1 METNVH
7 PSSALSHA
15 VTNLARG
22 AARAVIAVL
31 ASAGCVAALAQP
43 YPSKPVKIVIPFA
56 AGGSNDTVG
65 RFLADEL
72 QKRLHQ
78 PFVVENRG
86 GAGGLVGADSVAK
99 SPADGYTLLLVSTP
113 HVANPSIYKKMPYD
127 ALKSFTPVARVMAA
141 PVVITATP
149 ALGLQTV
156 DDLVKRAKSQPG
168 KLSFVSSGT
177 GSYFHLASEMFM
189 DQTKIKLLH
198 IPYKGAGPAMADV
211 VAGHAD
217 ISIGSVLSS
226 LPNVKGGR
234 LKALAVSGA
243 KRQSTMP
250 DVPTMA
256 EAGYPGYEADNWW
269 GLLAPATTPPEVV
282 DALSRAIGDIMAA
295 PATAARFAPE
305 GVLVSYQKPAEFMGF
320 MESESMKWA
329 RIIKAAGITAE

>member
-1 METNVH
+1 MVPFN
-7 PSSALSHA
+7 ALS
-15 VTNLARG
+15 TSFKTLAIT
-22 AARAVIAVL
+22 AL
-31 ASAGCVAALAQP
+31 LSATCAAALAQA
-43 YPSKPVKIVIPFA
+43 YPNRPVKVVIPFTP
-56 AGGSNDTVG
+56 GGSNDTVG

-72 QKRLHQ
+72 QKKLHQ
-78 PFVVENRG
+78 PFVVENKG
-86 GAGGLVGADSVAK
+86 GAGGVVGSDSVAK
-99 SPADGYTLLLVSTP
+99 APADGYTLLLVSTP

-149 ALGLQTV
+149 RLGLRTV
-156 DDLVKRAKSQPG
+156 DDLVQQARKQPG

-189 DQTKIKLLH
+189 DQTKTELLH

-226 LPNVKGGR
+226 LPNVKSGR
-234 LKALAVSGA
+234 LKALAVSGS

-269 GLLAPATTPPEVV
+269 GLLAPAGTPADIVNT
-282 DALSRAIGDIMAA
+282 LSRTIGEIMAA

-305 GVLVSYQKPAEFMGF
+305 GVLVSYQKSTDFGGF
-320 MESESMKWA
+320 METETVKWT

>member
-1 METNVH
+1 MTAFAE
-7 PSSALSHA
+7 S
-15 VTNLARG
+15 
-22 AARAVIAVL
+22 
-31 ASAGCVAALAQP
+31 
-43 YPSKPVKIVIPFA
+43 YPNKPVKIIIPFA

-72 QKRLHQ
+72 QKKLKQ

-86 GAGGLVGADSVAK
+86 GAGGLVGSDSVAK
-99 SPADGYTLLLVSTP
+99 SPADGYTLLLISTP

-127 ALKSFTPVARVMAA
+127 ALKGFTPLARLMSA

-149 ALGLQTV
+149 SLGFQTV
-156 DDLVKRAKSQPG
+156 DDLVKRAKGEPG

-234 LKALAVSGA
+234 LKALAVSGT

-269 GLLAPATTPPEVV
+269 GLLAPAGAPAEVV
-282 DALSRAIGDIMAA
+282 DTLSRAIGEIMEA

-305 GVLVSYQKPAEFMGF
+305 GVLVSYQKPADFKSF
-320 MESESMKWA
+320 METETVKWA